1 MTFLPAHP
9 VRRPNRTGPGIRK
22 QIHKKAQKKALSAVT
37 AWALGA
43 LVMVGFAAP
52 ARAAEWV
59 VLCTGYNSCAAAGYS
74 HAGYATANGTSYWS
88 QYSGHNCTNYV
99 AYRMIKNGMS
109 TTRPAGA
116 IGYARDWGRNFA
128 SQTNDT
134 PAVGSIAWWDTS
146 FSSTGHVAYVEK
158 VVSSSEVL
166 ISEDNWGGDFK
177 WRKVTR
183 TGGRWP
189 QGFIHLKDVGTS
201 TTTTT
206 TTSPAMRTVTP
217 TRVLDTST
225 GVGVAAARMAAGAEV
240 SVPLA
245 GRAGLPTSGVGTA
258 MLNVTITSP
267 SASGFTTTYP
277 SGITRPTAHS
287 SSYSTG
293 ATISTMVAAKVGS
306 DGRARIYSSAS
317 THIAVD
323 VVGWYPSTG
332 HLRAVTPKRVLDT
345 RSGLGTPRVRLPA
358 RGQLDL
364 TIAGGGV
371 VPSTGASAVVL
382 DLAVSAPS
390 QSGWLTVRPTG
401 TTRPMTTH
409 VWFDAGKSRSN
420 LIVVKIGTGG
430 KVTIDSTA
438 QTDVM
443 VDIVG
448 WYPTTSDNV
457 TLRSARLLDT
467 RTGVGAPAARVAAG
481 SATLVRATGRGG
493 VPTTGVKAV
502 WVTLTALSPV
512 SAGRLTAYRSGS
524 TRPSVATVHHVA
536 NQVITNSVLVPVGA
550 DGSVVV
556 HSSAATQI
564 VVDVQGYVRS

>member
-1 MTFLPAHP
+1 MTLLPAHP
-9 VRRPNRTGPGIRK
+9 VLRPIRTGPGIRK
-22 QIHKKAQKKALSAVT
+22 KAHKKTQKKALSALT

-43 LVMVGFAAP
+43 IVMVGFAAP
-52 ARAAEWV
+52 AKAAEWV
-59 VLCTGYNSCAAAGYS
+59 VLCTGYSSCAAGGYS

-99 AYRMIKNGMS
+99 AYRMIQNGMS

-128 SQTNDT
+128 SQTNDS

-201 TTTTT
+201 TPPT
-206 TTSPAMRTVTP
+206 TTSPTLRTVSP
-217 TRVLDTST
+217 SRVLDTST
-225 GVGVAAARMAAGAEV
+225 GVGVAAAKVAAGGEV

-245 GRAGLPTSGVGTA
+245 GRAGLPTSGVGTVL
-258 MLNVTITSP
+258 LNLTVTAP
-267 SASGFTTTYP
+267 SSSGYTTTYA
-277 SGITRPTAHS
+277 SGTTRPITRS
-287 SSYSTG
+287 SSFSTG
-293 ATISTMVAAKVGS
+293 ATIATQVAAKVGS
-306 DGRARIYSSAS
+306 DGRARIYTSAS
-317 THIAVD
+317 THLAVD
-323 VVGWYPSTG
+323 VVGWYPTTG

-345 RSGLGTPRVRLPA
+345 RTGVGTPQVRVPA
-358 RGQLDL
+358 GGQLDL

-382 DLAVSAPS
+382 ALSVDAPS

-401 TTRPMTTH
+401 TTRPTTTH
-409 VWFDAGKSRSN
+409 VWYDAGKARTN
-420 LIVVKIGTGG
+420 LIVSSIGAGG

-467 RTGVGAPAARVAAG
+467 RTGLGAPVGRVEAG
-481 SATLVRATGRGG
+481 SAAFVKATGRGG
-493 VPTTGVKAV
+493 VPTSGVKAV

-550 DGSVVV
+550 DGSIVV